1 MENIDTIVEMLEQA
15 SEAYYNGSP
24 VISDQEFDALKDKLT
39 LLDPSHPFL
48 EKVGA
53 PVTVGAWPKRKHASF
68 MGSQNKVNEKH
79 EFDHWHNDMI
89 FSVASG
95 EKDERVAVSHKLD
108 GSTIV
113 LTYEE
118 GVLKHATTRGDGEE
132 GEVITKNA
140 LKMMNVKANLP
151 EPFSGDLRGEVM
163 LETKPF
169 LRHFKTAGYK
179 NARNSANGCARDKKG
194 GSKLGYLKVIYFDV
208 LPANPN
214 FFYDHMD
221 GTEKSKQDLV
231 EQYGLE
237 YVHTEY
243 MTYDEVWEYFE
254 KFDRAALPY
263 GIDGLICKVMDLRE
277 QEVFGITSGR
287 PNGQIAI
294 KFESPTAKTV
304 VNDITWQMGLSGRVT
319 PVAELEPFDLDGV
332 TISRSTLNNLDYIAA
347 LGLEIGDEVVVAR
360 LNDVIPGIIEVATK
374 SNSGKGINQPTTCP
388 SCGNVLERDGAYV
401 ICPFVECAGAVFG
414 NMAVWIRTQNILGFG
429 PSTISSLIE
438 LGVATPDK
446 LYTVDEKTLAEAC
459 GSDKTAKKLKAGIDK
474 TKEMPLNKFLTGL
487 NIPHLGKTNGK
498 RLMKEFGTLDA
509 VLTAPAEEMAQVEGI
524 KTTAKKIVTGLAG
537 KRSLIDKLLKSVEI
551 VDVSGPLSGKSFAMT
566 GLRSHKGHDIA
577 ELISTNGGDAK
588 SGVSKGLNYLIIKD
602 PNSTSNKAEKA
613 RKYGTKLISPDEFL
627 DMVGV

>member
-1 MENIDTIVEMLEQA
+1 MNIDTVVEMLERA
-15 SEAYYNGSP
+15 SEAYYNDTP
-24 VISDQEFDALKDKLT
+24 IISDQEFDALRDKLA

-53 PVTVGAWPKRKHASF
+53 PTIGAWPKRKHASF

-95 EKDERVAVSHKLD
+95 DKDERVAVSHKLD

-118 GVLKHATTRGDGEE
+118 GVLKYATTRGDGEE

-140 LKMMNVKANLP
+140 LKMMNVKARLP

-163 LETKPF
+163 LETAPF
-169 LRHFKTAGYK
+169 LQHFKPAGYK

-214 FFYDHMD
+214 FFYDHME
-221 GTEKSKQDLV
+221 GTERSKHDLI
-231 EQYGLE
+231 ELYDLE

-254 KFDRAALPY
+254 KFDRASLPY

-304 VNDITWQMGLSGRVT
+304 VNDITWQVGLSGRIT
-319 PVAELEPFDLDGV
+319 PVAELEPVDLDGV
-332 TISRSTLNNLDYIAA
+332 TISRSTLNNLDYIEA

-360 LNDVIPGIIEVATK
+360 LNDVIPGIVEVAK
-374 SNSGKGINQPTTCP
+374 SSNSGRGINQPTACP
-388 SCGNVLERDGAYV
+388 SCGNVLERDGAYI

-414 NMAVWIRTQNILGFG
+414 DMAVWIRTQSILGFG
-429 PSTISSLIE
+429 PSTISGLIE
-438 LGVATPDK
+438 QGVATPDK
-446 LYTVDEKTLAEAC
+446 LYTVTEKTLAEAC
-459 GSDKTAKKLKAGIDK
+459 GSDKTAKKLKAGIEK

-487 NIPHLGKTNGK
+487 NVQHLGKTNGK
-498 RLMKEFGTLDA
+498 RLTKAFGTLDA
-509 VLTAPAEEMAQVEGI
+509 VLAATVDDFAQVEGI
-524 KTTAKKIVTGLAG
+524 KTTAKKIIAGLAAKSG
-537 KRSLIDKLLKSVEI
+537 LIDKLLKNVTIVE
-551 VDVSGPLSGKSFAMT
+551 VGGPLTGKSFAMT
-566 GLRSHKGHDIA
+566 GVRTHNGHDLA
-577 ELISTNGGDAK
+577 ELISSNGGDAK
-588 SGVSKGLNYLIIKD
+588 SGVSKGLDYLIIKD

-613 RKYGTKLISPDEFL
+613 RKYGTQLVSPDDFL
-627 DMVGV
+627 KMVGV